1 MFFPFSLSLMH
12 TYIHRY
18 IPFSIDTF
26 CCRLTNII
34 FQFVHVL
41 RTPILDRTFEW
52 SISTIYSSIP
62 LKNTRIKTEIVEIFK
77 QNIDFQI
84 NRMID
89 FSGSPGVN

>member
-1 MFFPFSLSLMH
+1 MFFLFSLSLMH
-12 TYIHRY
+12 TYIHRH
-18 IPFSIDTF
+18 IPFSIDKF

>member
-1 MFFPFSLSLMH
+1 M
-12 TYIHRY
+12 
-18 IPFSIDTF
+18 
-26 CCRLTNII
+26 
-34 FQFVHVL
+34 L